1 MKGRFHIKVCGMK
14 EPQNRESLEELP
26 VDIFGYIFHPASPR
40 FVGQSGKDSI
50 SLLASTAKEKAGV
63 FVNAQLETIS
73 VFQKQFGLTH
83 AQLHGDESPD
93 FCLRVRQLGLQII
106 KVFRVIE
113 VSDLSVVHDYIDTA
127 DYFLF
132 DTRSI
137 EPGGT
142 GKKFDWKILDAY
154 RLEVPF
160 FLSGGIGPEDAG
172 AILKINHPSL
182 WGLDLNS
189 GFEIRPGMKDPQK
202 LKYFLDQLEP

>member
-1 MKGRFHIKVCGMK
+1 MK

-26 VDIFGYIFHPASPR
+26 VDIFGFIFHPASPR
-40 FVGQSGKDSI
+40 YAGQSGKDTI
-50 SLLASTAKEKAGV
+50 GQLASTAKEKAGV

-73 VFQKQFGLTH
+73 EFQNQFGLTH
-83 AQLHGDESPD
+83 AQLHGDESPE

-113 VSDLSVVHDYIDTA
+113 VSDLSIATDYRDSA

-142 GKKFDWKILDAY
+142 GKKFNWSILDAY
-154 RLEVPF
+154 RHEVPF
-160 FLSGGIGPEDAG
+160 FLSGGIGQDDAG
-172 AILKINHPSL
+172 AILKLKHPAL

-189 GFEIRPGMKDPQK
+189 GFEIRPGLKDPQK
-202 LKYFLDQLEP
+202 LKCFLDQLEP